1 MKFRIFISSVQKEF
15 AKERRAIAQ
24 YIRKDALFG
33 KFFEVFL
40 FEETPA
46 ANVSAQGVY
55 LKEAGKCD
63 VYLGLLGARYGYEC
77 ADGVSPTEKEYDCAA
92 GHSRH
97 ILVFV
102 KRGTEEKRELKEATF
117 LAKVESERVR
127 RSFKGVADL
136 KDTLAASLVRFLEER
151 GKIQDTPFDASI
163 SVDATIADLSVKK
176 MRDFVRTA
184 RSLRGF
190 KLSPKVPVAELL
202 AHLNLLGKNGCV
214 KNAALLLF
222 GKNPQKYF
230 ISSEVKCAQFYGTE
244 VEKPMADYKIYTGDV
259 FELADQATYF
269 VMTHIRGRIGTHD
282 GETGS
287 APTDFELPRDA
298 VFELI
303 VNAIC
308 HRDYA
313 SHASVQVMLF
323 SDRLEIWNPGSLP
336 RGWTVDMLFKPHT
349 SLPPNELIAGP
360 MYLKGYIEKMGT
372 GTEDVAKLCAKSG
385 LPAPGF
391 TEGVDFRAV
400 LMRKKDGALSNE
412 IHAVTQV
419 KTQVKTQV
427 ETQVKAQVISLAR
440 VMKGEMTTS
449 EMMRLVGIRQRKN
462 FHSHYIS
469 EALKSGIVEMTQP
482 DSPRSPT
489 QKYRLTAK
497 GRNLLS
503 HASQINAAEAATEV
517 LEEN

>member
-1 MKFRIFISSVQKEF
+1 MKFRLFISSVQKEF
-15 AKERRAIAQ
+15 AKERRAIAR

-55 LKEAGKCD
+55 LKEAEKCD

-97 ILVFV
+97 VLVFV
-102 KRGTEEKRELKEATF
+102 KRGTEEKREPKEAAF
-117 LAKVESERVR
+117 LVKVELERVR
-127 RSFKGVADL
+127 RSFKGLADL

-151 GKIQDTPFDASI
+151 GKIQDMPFDASI
-163 SVDATIADLSVKK
+163 STDATIADLSVKK
-176 MRDFVRTA
+176 MRDFVQTA

-190 KLSPKVPVAELL
+190 KLSAKVPVAELL
-202 AHLNLLGKNGCV
+202 AHLNLLGKNGGI

-269 VMTHIRGRIGTHD
+269 VMTHIRARIGTHA
-282 GETGS
+282 GETGA
-287 APTDFELPRDA
+287 APTEFELPRDA

-391 TEGVDFRAV
+391 TEGVDFRVELKRSQLSGVGIGPRQGDIAV
-400 LMRKKDGALSNE
+400 LNGTASSLVSGPLNGPLSGPLNGPLKEMVLNLIAEIPGVNRMDLVRRTGAAE
-412 IHAVTQV
+412 RT
-419 KTQVKTQV
+419 
-427 ETQVKAQVISLAR
+427 
-440 VMKGEMTTS
+440 MT
-449 EMMRLVGIRQRKN
+449 
-462 FHSHYIS
+462 
-469 EALKSGIVEMTQP
+469 
-482 DSPRSPT
+482 
-489 QKYRLTAK
+489 
-497 GRNLLS
+497 RNLSELERLGRIERRGSKKTGGYYLAEGLS
-503 HASQINAAEAATEV
+503 GSGKAI
-517 LEEN
+517 

>member
-1 MKFRIFISSVQKEF
+1 MNLREA
-15 AKERRAIAQ
+15 AKIVMNERR
-24 YIRKDALFG
+24 
-33 KFFEVFL
+33 VPM
-40 FEETPA
+40 T
-46 ANVSAQGVY
+46 
-55 LKEAGKCD
+55 
-63 VYLGLLGARYGYEC
+63 AREIWN
-77 ADGVSPTEKEYDCAA
+77 K
-92 GHSRH
+92 
-97 ILVFV
+97 I
-102 KRGTEEKRELKEATF
+102 
-117 LAKVESERVR
+117 VEHGFDKSIN
-127 RSFKGVADL
+127 S
-136 KDTLAASLVRFLEER
+136 R
-151 GKIQDTPFDASI
+151 GKT
-163 SVDATIADLSVKK
+163 
-176 MRDFVRTA
+176 
-184 RSLRGF
+184 
-190 KLSPKVPVAELL
+190 
-202 AHLNLLGKNGCV
+202 
-214 KNAALLLF
+214 
-222 GKNPQKYF
+222 
-230 ISSEVKCAQFYGTE
+230 
-244 VEKPMADYKIYTGDV
+244 
-259 FELADQATYF
+259 
-269 VMTHIRGRIGTHD
+269 
-282 GETGS
+282 
-287 APTDFELPRDA
+287 RDA

-372 GTEDVAKLCAKSG
+372 GTEDVVKLCAKSG
-385 LPAPGF
+385 LPAPVF

-400 LMRKKDGALSNE
+400 LMRKKDGVLSNE
-412 IHAVTQV
+412 IHVGTQV

-427 ETQVKAQVISLAR
+427 ETHVKAQVISLAR
-440 VMKGEMTTS
+440 VMNGEMTTS

-503 HASQINAAEAATEV
+503 HASQINAAEATTEA
-517 LEEN
+517 